1 MNGPLTAGEPLA
13 PQPSPGGPPR
23 DRKPPKR
30 PAKPRSPL
38 RWLARLGGALLG
50 LLFIV
55 GVVGAVALYGAYRHF
70 AADLP
75 DVDGLRGYQ
84 PKVMSRVYA
93 GDARLMSELAAERRI
108 FVPYTAIPEIV
119 KQAFVSAEDQN
130 YWSHRGVDPVAIA
143 RAAITDFMQM
153 GQGRRPVGASTI
165 TQQVA
170 KNMLL
175 DNQLSLSRKVKEAIL
190 AMRIE
195 ESLTKERILE
205 LYLNEIYL
213 GMQSYGVAAA
223 AQAYFNKPL
232 DELNIQEAAFLAALP
247 KAPNNY
253 NPFRYPD
260 AAKARRD
267 WVLDRMADN
276 RVITAAQ
283 ATAAKAQPIIPAQFR
298 RPEPIQGADWFAEEV
313 RRRLIDRFGAD
324 TTTQGG
330 LMVRTSLNP
339 TLQLAAEKALHDGM
353 MGYDRKLGGWRGPV
367 SHLDAA
373 PAALKTD
380 WASLLGAA
388 PRPPGMLPDWK
399 LGVVIETTEGEAR
412 IGWLER
418 ASGAA
423 NAAAEPHTGA
433 MFLSDLGWARPVR
446 DGRPGAT
453 PRRIT
458 DVVHPGDLVM
468 IEIAAQSPAPA
479 HPAKGAR
486 ATAAATP
493 RPERVLLRQI
503 PQVQGALVSLDP
515 TTGRVIAMV
524 GGWSY
529 ETSQFNR
536 VTQAIRQP
544 GSSFKPIVYLTA
556 LEQGISPSQ
565 KFLDAPIVIDQ
576 GAAGQWRPNNYEM
589 NFSGPVPLR
598 IALEKSLNLVTV
610 RVAEKVG
617 MEAVAQN
624 AIAFHVVDNMP
635 RVLPTALGAVDTT
648 VLRMAGAYASL
659 AEGGR
664 EVVPTLIDSVQDR
677 DGHVVWRAP
686 GRDCETCD
694 IASTPPTL
702 GDTRKE
708 IADPASVFQI
718 VTMMQGVVA
727 HGTGY
732 EAGKGMNRPIAG
744 KTGTTQDFNDAWFI
758 GFTPDIVTA
767 VWIGFDNPTS
777 LGDKE
782 TGGTV
787 AAPIWRNYMTTALKD
802 HPVLEFAQPPGVTM
816 ARWDTGSGSRTDAFK
831 PDQTPGA
838 SGPVGGWTASAS
850 SDDLSNANVP
860 AGGVDSGMGGL
871 Y

>member
-267 WVLDRMADN
+267 WVLDRMA
-276 RVITAAQ
+276 
-283 ATAAKAQPIIPAQFR
+283 
-298 RPEPIQGADWFAEEV
+298 
-313 RRRLIDRFGAD
+313 
-324 TTTQGG
+324 
-330 LMVRTSLNP
+330 
-339 TLQLAAEKALHDGM
+339 
-353 MGYDRKLGGWRGPV
+353 
-367 SHLDAA
+367 
-373 PAALKTD
+373 
-380 WASLLGAA
+380 
-388 PRPPGMLPDWK
+388 
-399 LGVVIETTEGEAR
+399 
-412 IGWLER
+412 
-418 ASGAA
+418 
-423 NAAAEPHTGA
+423 
-433 MFLSDLGWARPVR
+433 
-446 DGRPGAT
+446 
-453 PRRIT
+453 
-458 DVVHPGDLVM
+458 
-468 IEIAAQSPAPA
+468 
-479 HPAKGAR
+479 
-486 ATAAATP
+486 
-493 RPERVLLRQI
+493 
-503 PQVQGALVSLDP
+503 
-515 TTGRVIAMV
+515 
-524 GGWSY
+524 
-529 ETSQFNR
+529 
-536 VTQAIRQP
+536 
-544 GSSFKPIVYLTA
+544 
-556 LEQGISPSQ
+556 
-565 KFLDAPIVIDQ
+565 
-576 GAAGQWRPNNYEM
+576 
-589 NFSGPVPLR
+589 
-598 IALEKSLNLVTV
+598 
-610 RVAEKVG
+610 
-617 MEAVAQN
+617 
-624 AIAFHVVDNMP
+624 
-635 RVLPTALGAVDTT
+635 
-648 VLRMAGAYASL
+648 
-659 AEGGR
+659 
-664 EVVPTLIDSVQDR
+664 
-677 DGHVVWRAP
+677 
-686 GRDCETCD
+686 
-694 IASTPPTL
+694 
-702 GDTRKE
+702 
-708 IADPASVFQI
+708 
-718 VTMMQGVVA
+718 
-727 HGTGY
+727 
-732 EAGKGMNRPIAG
+732 
-744 KTGTTQDFNDAWFI
+744 
-758 GFTPDIVTA
+758 
-767 VWIGFDNPTS
+767 
-777 LGDKE
+777 
-782 TGGTV
+782 
-787 AAPIWRNYMTTALKD
+787 
-802 HPVLEFAQPPGVTM
+802 
-816 ARWDTGSGSRTDAFK
+816 
-831 PDQTPGA
+831 
-838 SGPVGGWTASAS
+838 
-850 SDDLSNANVP
+850 
-860 AGGVDSGMGGL
+860 
-871 Y
+871 